1 MLNVKISVPTYK
13 ANSWGRLDQKGEVEI
28 SSEVNSLSEEY
39 PRIKAQVD
47 ELLEKANAENRL
59 ILDLES
65 LETALEKKQNTLDDL
80 QDKIEQARH
89 QLRLLENFLKRL
101 GIDPRAYT
109 YTLNISDDLA
119 LKTATNE
126 DSDNVAVEV
135 EVDPIPFDSLGGDNN
150 AHEF

>member
-1 MLNVKISVPTYK
+1 MLNVTISVPTYK
-13 ANSWGRLDQKGEVEI
+13 SNSWGRLDKQGEVQI

-65 LETALEKKQNTLDDL
+65 LEAAREKQQNTLDDL
-80 QDKIEQARH
+80 QDRIEQARH

-119 LKTATNE
+119 LKTATNDE
-126 DSDNVAVEV
+126 SDVAVEV
-135 EVDPIPFDSLGGDNN
+135 EVDPIPFDSAGVDNN
-150 AHEF
+150 RHEF

>member
-1 MLNVKISVPTYK
+1 MLNVTISVPTYK
-13 ANSWGRLDQKGEVEI
+13 SNGWGRLDKQGEIQI

-65 LETALEKKQNTLDDL
+65 LEAAREKKQNALDDL
-80 QDKIEQARH
+80 QDRIEQARH
-89 QLRLLENFLKRL
+89 HLGLLENFLKRL

-119 LKTATNE
+119 LKTAIN
-126 DSDNVAVEV
+126 DKSDDVPVEV
-135 EVDPIPFDSLGGDNN
+135 EVDPIPFDSVGVDNN
-150 AHEF
+150 PHEF

>member
-1 MLNVKISVPTYK
+1 MFNVTISIPTYK
-13 ANSWGRLDQKGEVEI
+13 SNGWGRLDKQGEVQI

-59 ILDLES
+59 ILNLES
-65 LETALEKKQNTLDDL
+65 LESACEKKQNTLDDL
-80 QDKIEQARH
+80 QDRIEQARH
-89 QLRLLENFLKRL
+89 QLGLLENFLKRL

-119 LKTATNE
+119 LKTATN
-126 DSDNVAVEV
+126 DKSDVVEV
-135 EVDPIPFDSLGGDNN
+135 EIDPILFDSAGVGNN
-150 AHEF
+150 PHEF

>member
-28 SSEVNSLSEEY
+28 SSEVNSLSEDY

-65 LETALEKKQNTLDDL
+65 LEAAREKEQNTLDDL
-80 QDKIEQARH
+80 QNRIEQAHH

-119 LKTATNE
+119 LKTATTE
-126 DSDNVAVEV
+126 ESDDVAVEV
-135 EVDPIPFDSLGGDNN
+135 EVDPIPFDSLGVDNN
-150 AHEF
+150 PDEF

>member
-1 MLNVKISVPTYK
+1 MFNVTISIPAYK
-13 ANSWGRLDQKGEVEI
+13 SNGWGRLDKQGEVQI

-59 ILDLES
+59 ILDFES
-65 LETALEKKQNTLDDL
+65 LQAAREKEQNTLDDL
-80 QDKIEQARH
+80 EDKIEQARH

-119 LKTATNE
+119 LKATNDE
-126 DSDNVAVEV
+126 SNDVAVEV
-135 EVDPIPFDSLGGDNN
+135 EVDQIPFDSAGVDNN
-150 AHEF
+150 PHKF